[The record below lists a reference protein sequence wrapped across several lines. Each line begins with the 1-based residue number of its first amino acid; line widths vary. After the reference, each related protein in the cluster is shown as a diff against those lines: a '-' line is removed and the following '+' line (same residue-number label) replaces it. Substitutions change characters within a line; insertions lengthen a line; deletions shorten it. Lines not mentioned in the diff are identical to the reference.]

1 MPATASVRLDTLR
14 ELVAAGSVR
23 SATLLGQRG
32 GFAVLV
38 RIGMSERLLANRA
51 GQPRLYAKLDTAAKD
66 LRAWGFGEFIVN
78 VAHYEPGRLRAARP
92 DRSAALKAAHEAS
105 AHSNWLRT
113 KLAAAVADPQPPV
126 SHDQVMADARAR
138 LNTSKG

>member
-66 LRAWGFGEFIVN
+66 LRAWGLGEFAVN

-105 AHSNWLRT
+105 AHANWLRT

-138 LNTSKG
+138 LHAPKD